1 MNLNLVDLQVNQ
13 SFIGAKILSKPINIA
28 QIKWCASSL
37 WSFRPNSAWGS
48 IGTTTIGKTH
58 PTLYLYTDLYAF
70 DEFFKLCPGF
80 PRWVRLALYFVSVGP
95 IFDRYRPWGLHCRF
109 FLLIIHFLLSP
120 SGNMG

>member
-48 IGTTTIGKTH
+48 NRDNDHREDAPHVISVHG
-58 PTLYLYTDLYAF
+58 P
-70 DEFFKLCPGF
+70 LCL
-80 PRWVRLALYFVSVGP
+80 R
-95 IFDRYRPWGLHCRF
+95 
-109 FLLIIHFLLSP
+109 
-120 SGNMG
+120 